1 VLSKGKGF
9 SWGQSMREI
18 VLDTETTG
26 FKPQDGHRIV
36 EIACVE
42 LQDHLPTGL
51 QKQWYLNPERDV
63 PEDAVRVHGLT
74 TEFLSKFP
82 VFGEVAGEFLDFLGD
97 AKLVA
102 HNASFDLAFLN
113 AELKRLG
120 LPALPASRAIDT
132 VQLARQRF
140 PGAQASLDA
149 LCKRFGVDNSSRSLH
164 GALLDST
171 LLAEV
176 YLELLGGRQ
185 TGFALSSA
193 PKVVEAPR
201 RVPRA
206 PRPHAP
212 SPDEQAAHQRLLS
225 QLKSPVWLME

>member
-1 VLSKGKGF
+1 
-9 SWGQSMREI
+9 MREV

-26 FKPQDGHRIV
+26 FKPDDGHRIV
-36 EIACVE
+36 EIGCVE
-42 LQDHLPTGL
+42 LFNHLPTGR

-63 PEDAVRVHGLT
+63 PEDAARVHGLT
-74 TEFLSKFP
+74 TEFLAKFP
-82 VFGEVAGEFLDFLGD
+82 VFGQVAGEVLEFLGD
-97 AKLVA
+97 AKLIA
-102 HNASFDLAFLN
+102 HNAGFDLAFLN
-113 AELKRLG
+113 AEFKRLG

-149 LCKRFGVDNSSRSLH
+149 LCKRFGIDNSSRSLH

-185 TGFALSSA
+185 TGFTLATA
-193 PKVVEAPR
+193 VEAAPIAR
-201 RVPRA
+201 RTPRVPR
-206 PRPHAP
+206 PHGA
-212 SPDEQAAHQRLLS
+212 SAEELAAHQRMLG
-225 QLKSPVWLME
+225 QLKAPLWLAD

>member
-1 VLSKGKGF
+1 
-9 SWGQSMREI
+9 MREV

-42 LQDHLPTGL
+42 LVNHLPTGQ

-74 TEFLSKFP
+74 TEFLAKFP
-82 VFGEVAGEFLDFLGD
+82 VFGEVVGAVLEFLGD
-97 AKLVA
+97 APLVA
-102 HNASFDLAFLN
+102 HNASFDMAFLN

-120 LPALPASRAIDT
+120 LPALAASRAIDT

-140 PGAQASLDA
+140 PGSPASLDA
-149 LCKRFGVDNSSRSLH
+149 LCKRFGIDNSSRTLH

-185 TGFALSSA
+185 TGFTLATA
-193 PKVVEAPR
+193 PTAAPTR
-201 RVPRA
+201 HRTPRV

-212 SPDEQAAHQRLLS
+212 SPEEQAAHQALLG
-225 QLKSPVWLME
+225 QLKNPVWTMG

>member
-1 VLSKGKGF
+1 
-9 SWGQSMREI
+9 MREV

-36 EIACVE
+36 EIGCVE
-42 LQDHLPTGL
+42 LINHLPTGR

-63 PEDAVRVHGLT
+63 PEDATRVHGLT
-74 TEFLSKFP
+74 TAFLAKFP
-82 VFGEVAGEFLDFLGD
+82 VFGEVVGEFLDFLGD
-97 AKLVA
+97 ARLVA
-102 HNASFDLAFLN
+102 HNASFDMAFLN

-120 LPALPASRAIDT
+120 LPALPASRAVDT

-149 LCKRFGVDNSSRSLH
+149 LCKRFGIDNSSRSLH

-185 TGFALSSA
+185 TGFTLAIAATAA
-193 PKVVEAPR
+193 PAPR
-201 RVPRA
+201 RTPRA
-206 PRPHAP
+206 ARPHAP
-212 SPDEQAAHQRLLS
+212 SPEELAAHHTLLS
-225 QLKSPVWLME
+225 QLKNPIWGMN